1 MYTGV
6 LELQSNLNVPTGAR
20 IFAPCPL
27 SGYLNYAELAS
38 LGAAT
43 GGELPEMAYCA
54 ICEEVG
60 ADAKRGVTRQELF
73 TMYTDAGM
81 GDANRDFNLIF
92 RQ

>member
-1 MYTGV
+1 MLTPSAP
-6 LELQSNLNVPTGAR
+6 LQPYHT
-20 IFAPCPL
+20 PCESSASL
-27 SGYLNYAELAS
+27 GYLNFTELVA

-54 ICEEVG
+54 ICLEVG
-60 ADAKRGVTRQELF
+60 ADAKKGVTRQELL

-92 RQ
+92 QR